1 MSTLT
6 PPKPD
11 AATTAPTRVTLR
23 GPVRVLL
30 RVHRRPLRTGGAA
43 AALVILWMVG
53 LSLWSDRSS
62 ADFAASGCSVEHTV
76 PRCGSTVRDFLDVQ
90 MLLND
95 TQNQAGLLLMV
106 LPALVGA
113 FMAGPVIAR
122 ELESGTFRLSWSQSV
137 SPARWLA
144 ARLLAPAVLTV
155 AVTSALAAVFAWFWS
170 RDDDS
175 FYERAWYEEFVYGSL
190 GTVPVAHALLGLAIG
205 TLAGLLV
212 RRTVAAMAATVVASG
227 LLLVAIGALRFSLWP
242 IRTDVVAIRSGYGV
256 PTDSW
261 SGAQGYV
268 TSTGERLPAE
278 VCREP
283 AGDIL
288 ECLATH
294 GSSERYYD
302 YHPAS
307 HFWPL
312 QLVETGILL
321 ALASLAVFA
330 AFRVLR
336 RLHG

>member
-1 MSTLT
+1 MSTFT

-11 AATTAPTRVTLR
+11 AATTAPARVTLR

-30 RVHRRPLRTGGAA
+30 RVHRRPLQIVGAA
-43 AALVILWMVG
+43 AALGMLWMVG

-76 PRCGSTVRDFLDVQ
+76 PSCGTTVRDFLDGQ

-137 SPARWLA
+137 SPARWLTA
-144 ARLLAPAVLTV
+144 KLLAPAVLTV
-155 AVTSALAAVFAWFWS
+155 AVTFALAAVFAWFWS

-175 FYERAWYEEFVYGSL
+175 FYARAWYEQFVYGSL
-190 GTVPVAHALLGLAIG
+190 GTVPVAHAVLGLAIG

-212 RRTVAAMAATVVASG
+212 RRTVAAMASTVVASG
-227 LLLVAIGALRFSLWP
+227 LLLVAFDTVRFSLWP

-278 VCREP
+278 VCQEP
-283 AGDIL
+283 AGDIV

-321 ALASLAVFA
+321 ALAALAVFA

>member
-11 AATTAPTRVTLR
+11 AATAAPARVALR
-23 GPVRVLL
+23 GAVRVVL
-30 RVHRRPLRTGGAA
+30 RVHRRPLQIVGATA
-43 AALVILWMVG
+43 VLVILWMVG

-76 PRCGSTVRDFLDVQ
+76 PGCGTAVRDFLDVQ

-95 TQNQAGLLLMV
+95 VQNQAGLLLMV

-137 SPARWLA
+137 SPSRWLA
-144 ARLLAPAVLTV
+144 AKLLAPAVLTV
-155 AVTSALAAVFAWFWS
+155 AVTSALATVFAWFWS
-170 RDDDS
+170 RNDDS
-175 FYERAWYEEFVYGSL
+175 FYARAWYEEFVYGSL

-212 RRTVAAMAATVVASG
+212 RRTVAAMATTVVASG
-227 LLLVAIGALRFSLWP
+227 LLIVAFDTLRFDLWP
-242 IRTDVVAIRSGYGV
+242 VRTDVVALRSGYGF
-256 PTDSW
+256 PADSW

-278 VCREP
+278 VCQEP
-283 AGDIL
+283 AGDL
-288 ECLATH
+288 VDCLAAH

-307 HFWPL
+307 HYWPL

-321 ALASLAVFA
+321 ALAALAVFA